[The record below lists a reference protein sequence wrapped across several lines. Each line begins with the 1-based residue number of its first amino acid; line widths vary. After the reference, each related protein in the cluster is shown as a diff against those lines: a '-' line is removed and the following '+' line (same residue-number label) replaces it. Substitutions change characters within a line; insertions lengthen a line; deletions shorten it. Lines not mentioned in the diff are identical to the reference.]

1 VNSLLKIPLDFLRF
15 VFKTTL
21 PLFIIILNKVNI
33 ILADSNDLI
42 RIGLRTI
49 LMAELDATIVGEAKN
64 ERELMEQIDSF
75 GASVVVIDFT
85 SEGFT
90 IDTIQRIS
98 GKNKEVKFLAVT
110 SAQNA
115 QTLVDALRSGV
126 TSYVKKDC
134 ELSEI
139 VNAVSET
146 NRGNKFFC
154 GQILETIQ
162 RANIDI
168 YDLDFDSF
176 SCEPVILS
184 ERENEIITLIAEGH
198 TNEIIA
204 EQLFLSK
211 HTVNTHRKNIMAKL
225 GVKNTAGIV
234 MYAVKTDVVSPNKF
248 LFAPSLN

>member
-1 VNSLLKIPLDFLRF
+1 LRF
-15 VFKTTL
+15 VFKCPV
-21 PLFIIILNKVNI
+21 PLFILILNKVNL

-42 RIGLRTI
+42 RLGLRTV
-49 LMAELDATIVGEAKN
+49 LTAELNVAIVGEARN
-64 ERELMEQIDSF
+64 EKELVAQLAAF
-75 GASVVVIDFT
+75 GASIVLIDFT

-90 IDTIQRIS
+90 IDTIQRVS
-98 GKNKEVKFLAVT
+98 TKFQTVKFLAVT
-110 SAQNA
+110 SAQSA

-139 VNAVSET
+139 VTAVSET
-146 NRGNKFFC
+146 SRGNKFFC

-162 RANIDI
+162 RANIDVN
-168 YDLDFDSF
+168 DLDFESF

-184 ERENEIITLIAEGH
+184 ERENEIIILIAEGQ
-198 TNEIIA
+198 TNELIA
-204 EQLFLSK
+204 EHLFLSK

-234 MYAVKTDVVSPNKF
+234 MYAVKTELISPNKF